1 MGNGKMR
8 LAFVVQRYGL
18 EVNGGA
24 EVECRQLAERMSR
37 HMQVEVLTTCAEDH
51 YTWRNVYP
59 AGWDV
64 INGVPVRRF
73 SVDRE
78 RSMDEFNCFTDRLMS
93 RPRSFADEMRW
104 MELQG
109 PMCSGL
115 LRYLEMN
122 ESRYD
127 LFFFMTY
134 LYASNFFGL
143 QLVPHKSMLLAMA
156 HDDSWIRFG
165 IFKSFFHLPRA
176 FVFNTMEE
184 QHLIHRLFKNEY
196 IPGRVLSSGMDTAAL
211 AAVAADLPADIFQQ
225 ETRIRPQDEYIIFVG
240 RVDPSKGCDQLFE
253 YFLRYKRG
261 TGSTVKLVLVGKPF
275 MPIPEHPDIV
285 PLGFMREEPYPWM
298 ARARALI
305 LPSVFESLSLV
316 VLESMGL
323 GVPVLVNGRCDVARG
338 HCRRSNGGLYYY
350 SYEEFAAALSLLL
363 THPELRAQLGRQ
375 GQAYARQNYAWEVME
390 NRFVDWTTWV
400 AQHYSKT
407 WNEVA

>member
-1 MGNGKMR
+1 MR